1 MIYAHDGAVD
11 IFAPR
16 DKKKT
21 AAYHLGVETVKGIER
36 IAKKL
41 GQSKSSVADQLLRWG
56 LERYEKEAGK
66 RK

>member
-1 MIYAHDGAVD
+1 MD

-21 AAYHLGVETVKGIER
+21 VAYHLGVETVKGIER
-36 IAKKL
+36 IAKRL
-41 GQSKSSVADQLLRWG
+41 GQSKSAVADQLLQWG
-56 LERYEKEAGK
+56 LERYEKESGK